1 MAINWGLALGKA
13 LESGLNTYERL
24 GEEELRQMQREK
36 LRQEM
41 QEQKALDTKFAETYG
56 RVGQKNDYTEALQ
69 TADTGIGSQQAKMLS
84 DQAAGFGP
92 EGEKASAQAAAGALR
107 ENIGVKSALPDLT
120 AGEYTNRQAMGDY
133 TKAAAGVSRKGYVEA
148 LGLKKESRAS
158 DLDDEFDLKRST
170 LNKDLA
176 LARGTWESKGMQG
189 LSELANKNGL
199 KTEFVPGKDGIGK
212 INVLGPKGDVLQ
224 TFTNGEDA
232 LKALEKAAYGKFQD
246 SAVSLLGGPDKLLTY
261 LNQREELSIK
271 RENLDIERQYKGTGG
286 VVDRAYNAKST
297 PKDNFRQEGVKA
309 YFDELKNLDPTAKDF
324 AARLRQLQDKYAGVL
339 KDANSPGTTQ
349 NLADQVGKNL
359 DADKS
364 KKPEK
369 AIETEKKPSY
379 VPPEGSPAAKAAENR
394 KKVALETEEKSR
406 AGRERRQAFIAEKS
420 AIDIRD
426 LPAAFEKDKKTLSK
440 PELIKKYGK
449 GGRGLTDDQVVYLNS

>member
-41 QEQKALDTKFAETYG
+41 QEQKALDTKFSETYG

-107 ENIGVKSALPDLT
+107 ENVGVKSALPDLA

-148 LGLKKESRAS
+148 LGLKKEARTA

-199 KTEFVPGKDGIGK
+199 KTKFEPGKDGIGK

-224 TFTNGEDA
+224 TFTSGEDA

-261 LNQREELSIK
+261 LNQREEIGIK
-271 RENLDIERQYKGTGG
+271 REQLGIDKEYKGKGG
-286 VVDRAYNAKST
+286 VIDRAYQTGAKG
-297 PKDNFRQEGVKA
+297 K
-309 YFDELKNLDPTAKDF
+309 TAK
-324 AARLRQLQDKYAGVL
+324 
-339 KDANSPGTTQ
+339 KDVTNADVMSFVKEYGDSPSNEKDPKT
-349 NLADQVGKNL
+349 GK
-359 DADKS
+359 
-364 KKPEK
+364 P
-369 AIETEKKPSY
+369 IP
-379 VPPEGSPAAKAAENR
+379 
-394 KKVALETEEKSR
+394 
-406 AGRERRQAFIAEKS
+406 
-420 AIDIRD
+420 IRD
-426 LPAAFEKDKKTLSK
+426 LPISMQAAYAREFFSGVDSTEGGLPDVPKGGLKLEKPASK
-440 PELIKKYGK
+440 PASKPVAAAEKSTALVEPQGRDEFKLTQKALALGFEPV
-449 GGRGLTDDQVVYLNS
+449 GRGNSMFGQGELLFKNLKTGETKWASQL

>member
-36 LRQEM
+36 MRKEM
-41 QEQKALDTKFAETYG
+41 EETKALDTKFAETYG

-107 ENIGVKSALPDLT
+107 ENIGVKSALPDLA
-120 AGEYTNRQAMGDY
+120 AGEYTSRQAMGDY
-133 TKAAAGVSRKGYVEA
+133 SKAAAGVSRKGFVEA
-148 LGLKKESRAS
+148 LGLKKEARAS

-176 LARGTWESKGMQG
+176 LATGTWESKGMQG
-189 LSELANKNGL
+189 LSDLANKNGL
-199 KTEFVPGKDGIGK
+199 KTKFVETKDGVGK
-212 INVLGPKGDVLQ
+212 INVLGPKGDVIK
-224 TFTNGEDA
+224 TFTSGEEALNA
-232 LKALEKAAYGKFQD
+232 LKQAAYGKFQE

-261 LNQREELSIK
+261 LNQREEIGIK

-297 PKDNFRQEGVKA
+297 PKDNFRSEGVKA
-309 YFDELKNLDPTAKDF
+309 YFDEVKNLDPSAKDYG
-324 AARLRQLQDKYAGVL
+324 ARRKQIDDKYASVL
-339 KDANSPGTTQ
+339 KDANSPDTTQ
-349 NLADQVGKNL
+349 ALADNVTKNL
-359 DADKS
+359 NADKS

-379 VPPEGSPAAKAAENR
+379 VPPEGSPAAKSAEKR
-394 KKVALETEEKSR
+394 KAVALESEEKAR
-406 AGRERRQAFIAEKS
+406 AGRERRQAYVAEKS

-426 LPAAFEKDKKTLSK
+426 LPAAFEKDKKTMSK

-449 GGRGLTDDQVVYLNS
+449 SGRGLTDDQVVYLND